1 MVGNPLRG
9 KPKFKDYCLIL
20 QVHPEA
26 DAAMIDAAYW
36 HLAKRYSEGSPNDPH
51 AWQKLDDLN
60 EAYNVLGSPD
70 RRDEYMKVRAEVLGV
85 NALPELP
92 PPPREKL
99 PLSVMER
106 QRPRPREDAVE
117 AEQVRKLWAR
127 SAVSSALAIPVVL
140 ALAVA
145 AFLAGATPLV
155 VAGLLLVGLFFTLV
169 PLAPAVLRLRLS
181 PPRLRVPVGRP
192 RIHLPRRS
200 RPTATITP
208 IDSVRLQSSTKSRA
222 EQLRRHEAPG
232 PQAPPVLDEPPA
244 PDDPRD

>member
-1 MVGNPLRG
+1 MAGNPLRG
-9 KPKFKDYCLIL
+9 KPRFKDYCLIL

-36 HLAKRYSEGSPNDPH
+36 HLAKRYSEGAPNDPH
-51 AWQKLDDLN
+51 AWKKVDELN

-70 RRDEYMKVRAEVLGV
+70 RRDAYMKVRAEVLGV

-92 PPPREKL
+92 PPTPEKL

-106 QRPRPREDAVE
+106 QRPRPREEAVE

-127 SAVSSALAIPVVL
+127 SAISSALAIPVVL

-155 VAGLLLVGLFFTLV
+155 VAGLLLIGLFFTLV
-169 PLAPAVLRLRLS
+169 PLAPAVLRLRPSLPS
-181 PPRLRVPVGRP
+181 LRVSVRKPAV
-192 RIHLPRRS
+192 HLPRRS
-200 RPTATITP
+200 GPATITP
-208 IDSVRLQSSTKSRA
+208 IDSARLQSSTRSRT
-222 EQLRRHEAPG
+222 EQLRRHDAPK
-232 PQAPPVLDEPPA
+232 PPPLPRV
-244 PDDPRD
+244 DDPRD